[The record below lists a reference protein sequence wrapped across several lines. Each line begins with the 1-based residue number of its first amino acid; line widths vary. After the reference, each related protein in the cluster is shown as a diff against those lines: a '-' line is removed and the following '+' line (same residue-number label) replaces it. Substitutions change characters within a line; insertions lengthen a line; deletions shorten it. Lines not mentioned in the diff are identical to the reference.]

1 MLNQKFFQQCTAH
14 YCFSSNIFFPQVDFK
29 FKNKKKM
36 DVISKKDLIETVT
49 RQEEELKRYKK
60 RFQDVV
66 TAHKNLIKEKE
77 ALELS
82 LKIMTDSVGTTKP
95 QPESSATKQEEPSE
109 EEKGTDV
116 PSIEAQDPEGKQ
128 SDDSNVALR
137 TQLNKLMK
145 SLSSLS
151 NEKSRMEVC
160 FQTDRKQLRQEK
172 EKLQQEMKDMKQRF
186 ETSTKNFQ
194 SEIENLKSKL
204 IISKHQRD
212 KELMDH
218 GAIVREL
225 HQKLHDECKKREELE
240 RSVELKDQREQDL
253 KNQIETLQQ
262 KVSKTKA
269 PLLNRLH
276 EEMIAMKQQHM
287 VAIQQEQER
296 AAKAEEQVQRLAAMH
311 EERVANLEARLAE
324 LSLTVGSYDHL
335 RQQDQNAISK
345 LKERLAQLEN
355 ERSECY
361 KDKADLDFEALVS
374 RLKHLKQLVLEAS
387 DTAEKPVD
395 VQAIL
400 LEGLID
406 KKEDNRSGGDDH
418 TICEQE
424 YDLLKQEFENYKK
437 QFNLQ
442 QQRTLFSHT
451 IMNDEPGEKT
461 ALQGQIKHLK
471 EKVNSLQNELNR
483 AETDYKTKLE
493 QQRKMFDAEKTGL
506 KEKLILH
513 ENEYKSKLFALEQQV
528 VKQRERAMA
537 MVQEKEQE
545 IHNLKD
551 SMNFIIPA
559 SYSQSKK
566 GRTTSQSSDT
576 KSSVDEDVHESSL
589 SGITSTNESPHM
601 LHYAHELARR
611 DVDISKLRQA
621 KHKLEMTVRDLQ
633 RIVAAE
639 RDQFSQDIMKLKEE
653 VSRLERCK
661 SRESANL
668 EYLKNVILSY
678 LTSTNSSQRLHM
690 LNAIAFVLKFSDS
703 ETKRALMHIN
713 KSTVT

>member
-14 YCFSSNIFFPQVDFK
+14 YCFSSNIFFPQDFK